1 MLVIVIASWVVNIV
15 RTCVTVAGVVEA
27 TGSHFQLGTMMNIA
41 LSTSQAD
48 GNIAQKGGT
57 SGKLEGDTM
66 TFEELLNELR
76 QSSDPIAQDVV
87 RHIDSPQF
95 QLSLKILG
103 KRIERGLSKAQAA
116 RLTGMSVK
124 EYEAY
129 ENGTLKA
136 TKEQYKRVLEKME

>member
-1 MLVIVIASWVVNIV
+1 
-15 RTCVTVAGVVEA
+15 
-27 TGSHFQLGTMMNIA
+27 
-41 LSTSQAD
+41 
-48 GNIAQKGGT
+48 
-57 SGKLEGDTM
+57 M
-66 TFEELLNELR
+66 TFQELLYELR
-76 QSSDPIAQDVV
+76 QSDDPEAQEVM

-103 KRIERGLSKAQAA
+103 KRIERELSKVQAA

-136 TKEQYKRVLEKME
+136 TEGQYKRVLEKMK